1 MLHHAILRIS
11 VSFITSVCIYDI
23 YCTVKYANTLYD
35 RELNPIAKMLIEETD
50 DIRRFKLI
58 DEEAHICFFG
68 SKVVGFT
75 YPVVY
80 TEVDVSKLILIK
92 VVGLVAALEIF
103 NWLIYSRRKKIAVV
117 IIGVL
122 FIIQSFLLYFLLT

>member
-1 MLHHAILRIS
+1 MLHHAILRIL
-11 VSFITSVCIYDI
+11 VSFIASVCIYDI

-50 DIRRFKLI
+50 DT
-58 DEEAHICFFG
+58 HICFYG
-68 SKVVGFT
+68 NEVVGFT

-92 VVGLVAALEIF
+92 VIGLVVALEIF
-103 NWLIYSRRKKIAVV
+103 DWLIYGRRKKIAVV